1 MEPFSALLLS
11 GDPAAVT
18 TTEKIL
24 EENGVSVKRAES
36 ATAAEQ
42 LIKTAKFDLG
52 ILDHD
57 LPGALNLAASRST
70 FANPRMIFAL
80 LRANQVKEVQGK
92 RVHFVMQK
100 PFTTDLFARSLR
112 AASGPMLRDR
122 RLAFRHVV
130 KIAPATSLLLQEDSK
145 QQLHSVNILD
155 LSQAGMCIQT
165 MEILNQGASVQI
177 DFPLPE
183 TRELIHVTGTV
194 MWTRASGR
202 TGVKFAHVPPE
213 ELKALITWLD
223 SKLPYDLESIPRAVP
238 PGAVR
243 ERVAQTSL

>member
-11 GDPAAVT
+11 SDPATVT
-18 TTEKIL
+18 TTQKIL
-24 EENGVSVKRAES
+24 EDNGVSVKRVES
-36 ATAAEQ
+36 ALAAEQ

-57 LPGALNLAASRST
+57 LPGALSLAAARST
-70 FANPRMIFAL
+70 FANPKMIFAL

-92 RVHFVMQK
+92 SVHFVVQK

-112 AASGPMLRDR
+112 AASGPMIRDR

-130 KIAPATSLLLQEDSK
+130 KIVPATSLLLQEQSN

-155 LSQAGMCIQT
+155 LSQAGMCVQT
-165 MEILNQGASVQI
+165 MEILGQGSSVQI
-177 DFPLPE
+177 DFHLPD

-202 TGVKFAHVPPE
+202 TGVKFTHVPPE
-213 ELKALITWLD
+213 ELKTLVSWLD
-223 SKLPYDLESIPRAVP
+223 SKLPYDLESIPRVLP
-238 PGAVR
+238 PGSSR
-243 ERVAQTSL
+243 ERVAQVSL

>member
-11 GDPAAVT
+11 SDPATVT
-18 TTEKIL
+18 TTQKIL
-24 EENGVSVKRAES
+24 EDNGVSVKRVES
-36 ATAAEQ
+36 ALAAEQ

-57 LPGALNLAASRST
+57 LPGALSLAAARST
-70 FANPRMIFAL
+70 FANPKMIFAL
-80 LRANQVKEVQGK
+80 LRANQVKEV
-92 RVHFVMQK
+92 QK

-112 AASGPMLRDR
+112 AASGPMIRDR

-130 KIAPATSLLLQEDSK
+130 KIVPATSLLLQEQSN

-155 LSQAGMCIQT
+155 LSQAGMCVQT
-165 MEILNQGASVQI
+165 MEILGQGSSVQI
-177 DFPLPE
+177 DFHLPD

-202 TGVKFAHVPPE
+202 TGVKFTHVPPE
-213 ELKALITWLD
+213 ELKTLVSWLD
-223 SKLPYDLESIPRAVP
+223 SKLPYDLESIPRVLP
-238 PGAVR
+238 PGSSR
-243 ERVAQTSL
+243 ERVAQVS